1 MRGGA
6 YVQVRFWGTRGSVP
20 APGPRTARYGGNTS
34 CVEILAD
41 DGTLIICDSGTG
53 IRELGIDLVERQQE
67 THGHVLLSHTHWD
80 HIQGWPFFGPAFIR
94 GNEFI
99 IHALP
104 GINRRLDEVL
114 ANQMEY
120 TFFPVRLE
128 DMGATIAFEQSR
140 EGNQRIGSAQI
151 SVHYLNH
158 TSVCLA
164 YRIEV
169 DGKTVVYASDTEP
182 HGLRVVPNATLM
194 PNPGSPPR
202 LVHEQDRSLADF
214 VHGADLLIMDA
225 QYTDEEYPKKVGWG
239 HSTTSYAVDI
249 GVLGRVARLA
259 FYHHDPTH
267 GDAVIDEIVASGRAR
282 VAAYGAEMKV
292 FAAAEGMTI
301 QLS

>member
-1 MRGGA
+1 
-6 YVQVRFWGTRGSVP
+6 VQVRFWGTRGSVP

-34 CVEILAD
+34 CVEVLAD

-67 THGHVLLSHTHWD
+67 VHGHVLLSHTHWD

-94 GNEFI
+94 GNEFV
-99 IHALP
+99 IHALA
-104 GINRRLDEVL
+104 GINRRLGEVL

-120 TFFPVRLE
+120 TYFPVRLE
-128 DMGATIAFEQSR
+128 DMGATISFAESR
-140 EGNQRIGSAQI
+140 EDEQRIGSAWI
-151 SVHYLNH
+151 TGHYLNH

-182 HGLRVVPNATLM
+182 HGFRLEASEAAVPQ
-194 PNPGSPPR
+194 PGLLPH
-202 LVHEQDRSLADF
+202 LVHEQDRSLAEF
-214 VHGADLLIMDA
+214 VEGADLLIIDA

-249 GVLGRVARLA
+249 GVLGRVGQLA
-259 FYHHDPTH
+259 LYHHDPTH
-267 GDAVIDEIVASGRAR
+267 ADPVIDAIAAGGQAR
-282 VAAYGAEMKV
+282 VAAYGSEMKL
-292 FAAAEGMTI
+292 FAAAEGMTVY
-301 QLS
+301 L